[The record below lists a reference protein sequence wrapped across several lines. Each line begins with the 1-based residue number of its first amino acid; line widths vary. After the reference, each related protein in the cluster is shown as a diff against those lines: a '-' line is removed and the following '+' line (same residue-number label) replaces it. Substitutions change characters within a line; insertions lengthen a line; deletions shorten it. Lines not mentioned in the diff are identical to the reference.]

1 MLRDDCYI
9 LLKCQ
14 MEEEIS
20 SRPIAVQLKSA
31 QKVWNTLETL
41 WKYPS
46 SETGYGYE

>member
-1 MLRDDCYI
+1 
-9 LLKCQ
+9 

-46 SETGYGYE
+46 SETGYGYEWGNIMLYNGMQ